1 MDIDNFL
8 VREGSRV
15 DLGRHSTDFTGTYTD
30 KDQGVEDLQKNVQQ
44 MTELQDMLYAQDAYS
59 LLIVFQAM
67 DAAGKDGAI
76 KHVMSGINPQGV
88 SVESFKAPSPEEL
101 DHDYLW
107 RCHKALPERGK
118 IGIFNRSH
126 YEEVLVVRV
135 HSGILQLQK
144 LPQEVKDDKFVWRK
158 RFKQIRDWE
167 DYLTDNGTHIL
178 KFFLNVSK
186 KEQKKRFLER
196 INDPNKNW
204 KFSASDAKQRNFWDD
219 YMNAYE
225 DAIENTSTERSPWF
239 IVPADKKWF
248 TRLAISEIIVKK
260 LESMN
265 LHYPKVTEEQL
276 AELKTAKKLLDAG
289 D

>member
-1 MDIDNFL
+1 MDIDRFL
-8 VREGSRV
+8 IREGMKVNLKDFDPNYSDKFTDKEEAVV
-15 DLGRHSTDFTGTYTD
+15 DLQNNILR
-30 KDQGVEDLQKNVQQ
+30 
-44 MTELQDMLYAQDAYS
+44 MTELQDMLYAQDVYS

-101 DHDYLW
+101 DHDFLW
-107 RCHKALPERGK
+107 RCHKELPERGK

-126 YEEVLVVRV
+126 YEEVLIVRV

-144 LPQEVKDDKFVWRK
+144 LPHEVKEDKFVWRK

-167 DYLTDNGTHIL
+167 DYLVDNGTQVL

-186 KEQKKRFLER
+186 KEQKKRFMER
-196 INDPNKNW
+196 INNPEKNW

-225 DAIENTSTERSPWF
+225 DAIENTSTERAPWY

-248 TRLAISEIIVKK
+248 TRLAISEIVVKK

-276 AELKTAKKLLDAG
+276 VELKTAKKLLDAS